1 MEFSVNVFARFF
13 KLVHA
18 LSQAS
23 GQIWQLLRTEKNK
36 HDKKDNKYVGATEVS
51 KAKCEYIHNY
61 IYSIGE
67 IIIPLKPRDFA
78 KEKSLS
84 QNPRVEES
92 KDSLFGSLKK
102 LQRAPLRFK
111 RTLENPPRRWVRVSS
126 PYREVAGINIRYV
139 R

>member
-84 QNPRVEES
+84 QNPRVW
-92 KDSLFGSLKK
+92 KSLKTVYLGASK
-102 LQRAPLRFK
+102 
-111 RTLENPPRRWVRVSS
+111 N
-126 PYREVAGINIRYV
+126 
-139 R
+139 